1 MSQRKI
7 TKMDLNSSWEVLR
20 WGMELGQFHTEQH
33 TVSSVAKAAAYRRG
47 QFTEVK
53 LNEEEP

>member
-1 MSQRKI
+1 MSQRKS

-20 WGMELGQFHTEQH
+20 WGMELRQFHIEQH
-33 TVSSVAKAAAYRRG
+33 TVSGVAKAAAYRRG